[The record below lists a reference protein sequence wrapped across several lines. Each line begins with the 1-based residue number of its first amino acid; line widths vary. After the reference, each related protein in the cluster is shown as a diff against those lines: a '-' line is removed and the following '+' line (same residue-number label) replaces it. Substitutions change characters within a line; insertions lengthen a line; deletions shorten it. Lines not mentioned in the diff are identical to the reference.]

1 MKYHTISLTIDDR
14 IYEALSDAYDGTL
27 EDYLENKLGEL
38 FDLYVTPEEQTLI
51 LSDIELED
59 ETNPEGKLALLQIAN
74 DEDPVNIA
82 CEDYK
87 SVFEIA
93 KIFAEQIFDPKGV
106 YEYSADSYMSNF
118 GYWNRIPDIPF
129 DIMCQSI
136 KSDDRVNAIVKI
148 NLGNDTVSV
157 KEKGDAEFKHYSL
170 DTFYNA
176 AISAIESD
184 SPYYG
189 DQLEA
194 FHKYLNLHEI
204 SMSDGDQGMQM

>member
-59 ETNPEGKLALLQIAN
+59 ETNSEGKLALIQIAN

-118 GYWNRIPDIPF
+118 GYWNRIPDVPF
-129 DIMCQSI
+129 DIMCKSMQ
-136 KSDDRVNAIVKI
+136 SDDRINAIVKI
-148 NLGNDTVSV
+148 NLENDIVNV
-157 KEKGDAEFKHYSL
+157 KEVGDNDYHHYSL
-170 DTFYNA
+170 DTFFNA
-176 AISAIESD
+176 ATSAMESD

-194 FHKYLNLHEI
+194 FRTYLNLNEL
-204 SMSDGDQGMQM
+204 SMSGDDQGMQM